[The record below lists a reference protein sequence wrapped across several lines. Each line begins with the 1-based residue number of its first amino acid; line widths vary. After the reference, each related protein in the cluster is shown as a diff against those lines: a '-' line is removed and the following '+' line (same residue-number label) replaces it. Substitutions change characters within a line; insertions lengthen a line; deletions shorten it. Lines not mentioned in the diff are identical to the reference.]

1 MRRSELSTIGLAG
14 IVLLS
19 AAAGP
24 AVGTQAQA
32 EHDVLVSFPPTVR
45 AQLSEPYGEMQEPV
59 SSEQDKL
66 RRALSELQARMKAE
80 QTRQQAVLEA
90 AQERLQGELP
100 DLQQALA
107 KAEQAARQTAKLSEK
122 LARLASLQ
130 ESAPVQILAATGG
143 WLGVTIAEVTPEKA
157 KELRLPAER
166 GVLITAVTDD
176 SPAAKVGLKVNDVV
190 TEYNG
195 QRVEGT
201 AQFRRLLQETPPGR
215 TVQLTVWRDGRAQQ
229 ISVELGSREDQIRR
243 QFPIVEPHFEFRE
256 FPGGEFFAAIDP
268 WRTPVLGIIAEDLT
282 GQLGEYFGAP
292 DGEGVLVREVRKGT
306 PAEKAGLKAG
316 DVIIRVNGE
325 RVRSLSELRNE
336 LRKKREEN
344 SVQLDVLRR
353 GQQLSVKVAIEPPPA
368 RDQIRP
374 GRRIVL

>member
-1 MRRSELSTIGLAG
+1 MRGTQLLTNGLGGMLLFGVTAAMAGLA
-14 IVLLS
+14 
-19 AAAGP
+19 AGAQELP
-24 AVGTQAQA
+24 ERDAQA
-32 EHDVLVSFPPTVR
+32 FLQPVVR
-45 AQLSEPYGEMQEPV
+45 VQFVQPSGERQEPA
-59 SSEQDKL
+59 SLEQDQ
-66 RRALSELQARMKAE
+66 RCRVLSELQARM
-80 QTRQQAVLEA
+80 EA
-90 AQERLQGELP
+90 AQAGH
-100 DLQQALA
+100 
-107 KAEQAARQTAKLSEK
+107 QAALQVVQEQLQNK
-122 LARLASLQ
+122 LAGLQAELSGKLTRRLASLQ
-130 ESAPVQILAATGG
+130 ESVPVQIFTATGG

-166 GVLITAVTDD
+166 GVLVTAVTDD
-176 SPAAKVGLKVNDVV
+176 SPAAKAGLKVNDVI

-201 AQFRRLLQETPPGR
+201 TQFRRLLQETPPGR

-229 ISVELGSREDQIRR
+229 ISAELGGREDQIRR
-243 QFPIVEPHFEFRE
+243 QFRIVEPRFEFRG
-256 FPGGEFFAAIDP
+256 FPEGEFFAAIDP
-268 WRTPVLGIIAEDLT
+268 WRTPVLGIVAEDLT

-292 DGEGVLVREVRKGT
+292 EGEGVLVREVRKGT

-316 DVIIRVNGE
+316 DVIIRVDGQ
-325 RVRSLSELRNE
+325 RVRSLGELRNE

-353 GQQLSVKVAIEPPPA
+353 GQQLSVKVAIEPPPS